1 MKETCS
7 FVFVLSVLISFPAF
21 SQSGEELFKSNCSS
35 CHSIGKG
42 RVVGPDLSGVY
53 NKMNNEWL
61 VSFIKSS
68 QSMVKSG
75 DKDAVAIFN
84 EYKIPMPDFNLTDQQ
99 ISDIIAY
106 IKQTDGAQPQAG
118 GKAPAQAGTSMAGTA
133 DTTKPRG
140 APADTTKAQVAAS
153 DTTKGGT
160 AGAAAD
166 TTSVTGKM
174 VAFGNS
180 LYYGYTRF
188 LNGAA
193 PCISCHNIN
202 DPSFLGGGKLAID
215 LSASYTKLG
224 PQGITAILKNPP
236 FPPMKAAVKG
246 EITDQEAAAINSLL
260 KSVSQESAYVKPVPS
275 GMIFFVLGF
284 VFALFMIVF
293 TIIFYDE
300 RKIPERNYPA

>member
-7 FVFVLSVLISFPAF
+7 FVFVLSVLISFPAY

-42 RVVGPDLSGVY
+42 KIVGPDLSGVY
-53 NKMNNEWL
+53 NKMNNDWL

-68 QSMVKSG
+68 QSMVKAG
-75 DKDAVAIFN
+75 DQDAVAIFN
-84 EYKIPMPDFNLTDQQ
+84 EYKIPMPDFNLSDQQ
-99 ISDIIAY
+99 INDIIGY
-106 IKQTDGAQPQAG
+106 IKQTDGAQPQASG
-118 GKAPAQAGTSMAGTA
+118 QAPAQRAGG
-133 DTTKPRG
+133 DTTKAQG
-140 APADTTKAQVAAS
+140 APADTTK
-153 DTTKGGT
+153 GT
-160 AGAAAD
+160 AAAPQAD

-174 VAFGNS
+174 IGFGSS
-180 LYYGYTRF
+180 LYYGYTKF

-215 LSASYTKLG
+215 LTASYTKLG
-224 PQGITAILKNPP
+224 PQGIAAILRNPP

-246 EITDQEAAAINSLL
+246 EITDEEAAALNSLL
-260 KSVSQESAYVKPVPS
+260 KSVSMESAYVKPVPS

-284 VFALFMIVF
+284 VCALFIVVF

-300 RKIPERNYPA
+300 RKIPERNFPA

>member
-7 FVFVLSVLISFPAF
+7 FVFVLSVLISIQAY

-42 RVVGPDLSGVY
+42 KIVGPDLSGVY
-53 NKMNNEWL
+53 NKMNNDWL

-84 EYKIPMPDFNLTDQQ
+84 EYKVPMPNFDLSDQQ
-99 ISDIIAY
+99 INDIIDY
-106 IKQTDGAQPQAG
+106 IKQTDGAQPQGEGQAPSQPAG
-118 GKAPAQAGTSMAGTA
+118 D
-133 DTTKPRG
+133 DTTKAQG
-140 APADTTKAQVAAS
+140 APADTTK
-153 DTTKGGT
+153 GT
-160 AGAAAD
+160 ATAAVTD
-166 TTSVTGKM
+166 TTSVTGNM
-174 VAFGNS
+174 IETGNS
-180 LYYGYTRF
+180 LYYGYRKFT
-188 LNGAA
+188 NGAA
-193 PCISCHNIN
+193 PCLSCHNIN

-215 LSASYTKLG
+215 LTASYAKLG

-236 FPPMKAAVKG
+236 FSPMKAAVKG
-246 EITDQEAAAINSLL
+246 GITDEEAAAINSLL

-284 VFALFMIVF
+284 VCSLFMIVF

-300 RKIPERNYPA
+300 RKIPDRNFPA

>member
-1 MKETCS
+1 MKEICS
-7 FVFVLSVLISFPAF
+7 FVFVLSVLVSFPAY

-42 RVVGPDLSGVY
+42 KIVGPDLSGVY
-53 NKMNNEWL
+53 NKMNNDWL
-61 VSFIKSS
+61 ISFIKSS

-84 EYKIPMPDFNLTDQQ
+84 EYKVPMPDFNLSDQQ
-99 ISDIIAY
+99 ITDILDY

-118 GKAPAQAGTSMAGTA
+118 GQAPGQTTGT
-133 DTTKPRG
+133 DTTKTQG
-140 APADTTKAQVAAS
+140 APADSTQ
-153 DTTKGGT
+153 GT
-160 AGAAAD
+160 AAAQAD

-174 VAFGNS
+174 IGLGSS

-193 PCISCHNIN
+193 PCLTCHNIN

-236 FPPMKAAVKG
+236 FPPMKVAIKG
-246 EITDQEAAAINSLL
+246 AITDEEAAALNSLL
-260 KSVSQESAYVKPVPS
+260 KSVSMESAYVKPVPS

-284 VFALFMIVF
+284 VCALFIIVF

-300 RKIPERNYPA
+300 RKIPERNIPA

>member
-7 FVFVLSVLISFPAF
+7 FVFVLSVLISIPAF

-53 NKMNNEWL
+53 NKMNNDWL

-84 EYKIPMPDFNLTDQQ
+84 EYKIPMPDFNFTDQQ
-99 ISDIIAY
+99 INDIINY
-106 IKQTDGAQPQAG
+106 IKQTDGAQPQAA
-118 GKAPAQAGTSMAGTA
+118 GKAPAQQAASA
-133 DTTKPRG
+133 DTSKIQRTTT
-140 APADTTKAQVAAS
+140 DTTKAKVAPG
-153 DTTKGGT
+153 DTTKGAT
-160 AGAAAD
+160 AAAAGD

-174 VAFGNS
+174 VGLGNS
-180 LYYGYTRF
+180 LYYGYTKF

-202 DPSFLGGGKLAID
+202 DPSFLGGGKLALD

-260 KSVSQESAYVKPVPS
+260 KFVSQESAYVKPVPS

-300 RKIPERNYPA
+300 RKIPERNFPA